1 MISKAIDENAGG
13 YLYFGIPRRLLGVFP
28 FFAAHD
34 YAAGGV
40 GCNVDDQ
47 EDAQVLV
54 GQKEAWAQVSAKWD
68 SER

>member
-13 YLYFGIPRRLLGVFP
+13 YSYFGIPRRLFGVFP

-34 YAAGGV
+34 CAVGGV

-47 EDAQVLV
+47 EDA
-54 GQKEAWAQVSAKWD
+54 
-68 SER
+68 